1 MTCTAYVSYINPT
14 TIQRPLKFID
24 TLNLLVKFE
33 NTINVHYN
41 NSAIQQMFVFDK
53 YVCKEYTPSI
63 MRDHKSHLHVES
75 CSWLSLDISSL
86 EISLMS
92 PEFE

>member
-24 TLNLLVKFE
+24 TLSLLVKFE

-63 MRDHKSHLHVES
+63 MRGHKSHLHVES